1 MNTTLRFYILT
12 LLFTFSRSLFSQKE
26 LVILHTN
33 DTHSRIEPLPETDK
47 YSANRGGVIRRATLI
62 DQVRKENKN
71 VLLVDAGDFLQG
83 TPYFNLFKGEVEV
96 EAMNKMGYE
105 AVTIGNH
112 EFDYGLEVLEKVA
125 RLAKFPIVSSNYDFS
140 ETKLN
145 GLVKPFIILKKGGV
159 KIGIIGI
166 NIQPRGLI
174 AANNYKGVKYLDPV
188 NTANSMAKILKEKH
202 NCDIVVCI
210 SHLGYNSDLTMAE
223 STRNIDIIIG
233 GHSHTYLKQ
242 PTMKKNLEDKDVLV
256 NQTNGRG
263 VCVGRIDVKFEKE
276 ER

>member
-1 MNTTLRFYILT
+1 
-12 LLFTFSRSLFSQKE
+12 
-26 LVILHTN
+26 
-33 DTHSRIEPLPETDK
+33 
-47 YSANRGGVIRRATLI
+47 
-62 DQVRKENKN
+62 
-71 VLLVDAGDFLQG
+71 
-83 TPYFNLFKGEVEV
+83 
-96 EAMNKMGYE
+96 MNKMGYE